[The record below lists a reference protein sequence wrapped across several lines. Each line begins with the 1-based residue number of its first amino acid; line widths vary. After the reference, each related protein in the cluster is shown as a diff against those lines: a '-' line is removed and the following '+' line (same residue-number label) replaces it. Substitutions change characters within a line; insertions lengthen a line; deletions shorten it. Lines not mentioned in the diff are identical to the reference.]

1 MISIGL
7 LKLCFR
13 PQVMEGI
20 AKHPFDDI
28 MDLPKDTAYPAIEDI
43 PWPDLNLE
51 CNGLL
56 NSEVGLS
63 YIETPGMSPLKN
75 QHESRDLHPLSNN
88 GEGTQF
94 SPNEVSSI
102 SRVENKADYHSF
114 CADIDSIVNSED
126 GLVASVMLGC
136 PESNTEKSKPRVENS
151 DENSARRSTFDEHL
165 IANNPTCSPQTCPS
179 IQADKIPMNPDPVAN
194 MALPPHYSSSTPPS
208 PLARPLMSRKDD
220 DIQGDA
226 LMLQI
231 EDITGPTT
239 SHDFLSKLQPPAFEK
254 QDVGGASIFNSV
266 KATTLQT
273 SLPLLPLPSVTSST
287 IAPSAAP
294 SSPSSS
300 QNNDKR
306 ITDANNVNTFSTTTE
321 IDVSRN
327 AALSSIF
334 LQHEVPQSLF
344 KGYLL
349 ARFPLNLAH
358 KLETTRQ
365 GRVQKRTIMI
375 AKTKSGFSL
384 GGNNSEVTEAARV
397 KLTPSKL
404 RSDGANSA
412 GHSLEVVIEP
422 KHKESSTRSIEVA
435 ASEGGQLLR
444 IPSRQERMAQ
454 QRAPVPKHPMKIK
467 CPMCKLMYKHKGT
480 LMRHLITK
488 HEYYDDIDIIPL
500 HTSLDAYA

>member
-1 MISIGL
+1 MD
-7 LKLCFR
+7 R
-13 PQVMEGI
+13 MP
-20 AKHPFDDI
+20 KHPFDDL
-28 MDLPKDTAYPAIEDI
+28 MELPIDTAYPAIEDM
-43 PWPDLNLE
+43 PWPDFNLE
-51 CNGLL
+51 CPGLL
-56 NSEVGLS
+56 NSEIGLS
-63 YIETPGMSPLKN
+63 YIETPDMSLFKN
-75 QHESRDLHPLSNN
+75 QVESGDLHPLSNN

-102 SRVENKADYHSF
+102 SRDGNKADYHSF
-114 CADIDSIVNSED
+114 CADIGSIVNNED
-126 GLVASVMLGC
+126 GLVASVMLDC
-136 PESNTEKSKPRVENS
+136 PENNMGKSKPRVEKKY
-151 DENSARRSTFDEHL
+151 ENSARRSTFDEHL
-165 IANNPTCSPQTCPS
+165 IVNNPTCSPQTRPS

-194 MALPPHYSSSTPPS
+194 MALPPHYSSSTPTS
-208 PLARPLMSRKDD
+208 PLARPSMSRKDD
-220 DIQGDA
+220 DNQGDA

-254 QDVGGASIFNSV
+254 QDVGGAV

-273 SLPLLPLPSVTSST
+273 SLPLLPLPSVTGST
-287 IAPSAAP
+287 IAPSVAP
-294 SSPSSS
+294 SSPIRFPSSS

-334 LQHEVPQSLF
+334 HQHEVPQSLF
-344 KGYLL
+344 TGYLL

-397 KLTPSKL
+397 KLTPGKL
-404 RSDGANSA
+404 RSDGANSD
-412 GHSLEVVIEP
+412 GHSLEVVIES

-435 ASEGGQLLR
+435 ASEGGQLFR

-454 QRAPVPKHPMKIK
+454 QRAPVPQYPMKIK
-467 CPMCKLMYKHKGT
+467 CPMCKLTYKHKGT

-488 HEYYDDIDIIPL
+488 HEYYDDIDIIPSN
-500 HTSLDAYA
+500 TSLDAYA

>member
-1 MISIGL
+1 
-7 LKLCFR
+7 
-13 PQVMEGI
+13 MEGI
-20 AKHPFDDI
+20 AKHSFDDI

-51 CNGLL
+51 CPSLL

-63 YIETPGMSPLKN
+63 YIETPGMSPSKN
-75 QHESRDLHPLSNN
+75 QHESRNLQPLSNN
-88 GEGTQF
+88 GEATQF
-94 SPNEVSSI
+94 SPNEASSI
-102 SRVENKADYHSF
+102 SRDENKADYYSL

-126 GLVASVMLGC
+126 GIVASVMLGC
-136 PESNTEKSKPRVENS
+136 PESYIGKSKPRVENS

-165 IANNPTCSPQTCPS
+165 IANNPTCAPQTRPS
-179 IQADKIPMNPDPVAN
+179 IQADEIPMNPDPVAN
-194 MALPPHYSSSTPPS
+194 MALPPHYSSSTPLS
-208 PLARPLMSRKDD
+208 ALARPSMSRKDD
-220 DIQGDA
+220 DNQGNA

-254 QDVGGASIFNSV
+254 QDVGEARVFNSV
-266 KATTLQT
+266 NATTLQT
-273 SLPLLPLPSVTSST
+273 SFPLLPLPSVAPSPPTRLTSSL
-287 IAPSAAP
+287 
-294 SSPSSS
+294 

-306 ITDANNVNTFSTTTE
+306 IIDANNVNTFSTTTE

-344 KGYLL
+344 NGYLL

-422 KHKESSTRSIEVA
+422 KHKESSTRSTEVA
-435 ASEGGQLLR
+435 ASEGGQLFR

-454 QRAPVPKHPMKIK
+454 QRAPVPQHPMKIK

-500 HTSLDAYA
+500 NTSLDAYA